1 MQISGLAGVSIKVGG
16 QDIWYKYRM
25 TKSARFAAAAAL
37 VAGLGLGGLAI
48 ATEAQAHPGP
58 FPSWCPGDNWDPG
71 WGQNWDWG
79 GCHDNFRPGW
89 GQGPGDHRDDFGPRD
104 DWNHR

>member
-1 MQISGLAGVSIKVGG
+1 VSIKVGG
-16 QDIWYKYRM
+16 QDIWYKHRM
-25 TKSARFAAAAAL
+25 TKSARFAAAAAAL
-37 VAGLGLGGLAI
+37 IAGLGLGGLAV
-48 ATEAQAHPGP
+48 ATEAHAQPGP

-89 GQGPGDHRDDFGPRD
+89 GPGPGGPGDFRQHDDFGR
-104 DWNHR
+104 R